1 MMYEVSFGFWSERN
15 FMQVPPDKVTE
26 TESKAFR
33 AAWIGRI
40 SSHIPREQFGRYLLV
55 GVLNTLFGYGAYAA
69 LTAALAPFVSHSY
82 IPASI
87 IAAPL
92 NITVSYLG
100 YKWFVFKTQGNYL
113 HEWTRCL
120 IVYGSAMILGIVLL
134 PPVVFLVRLVT
145 GLDRPAPY
153 IAGALLMGFNVIYSF
168 LVHKNFSFRSRE

>member
-1 MMYEVSFGFWSERN
+1 MYEVSFGFWSERN
-15 FMQVPPDKVTE
+15 FMQVFPDKVTE

-168 LVHKNFSFRSRE
+168 LGHKNFSFRSRE